1 MSLQAWYPLNGHT
14 NNYGVGDYPV
24 TATNMAYS
32 KEAMSGGDIVWD
44 ANHNLFNK
52 LTKYATICF
61 WIYINEATGAHSQNI
76 LIGDDDA
83 GTSRQCAIFTW
94 PTSNDLHIWSLG
106 NNSGQIHNGAFPSYK
121 WTHCALIFKD
131 STTIVYLN
139 GVKVATLPYAG
150 AAASQPTHVC
160 RTGPTRLIRDLRF
173 YDEALSPK
181 MIKEIS
187 KGLILH
193 IPCNQPDRAKNIMGT
208 SGRIFNYGLNA
219 NGGSWSG
226 STVVDDGCECKKV
239 TATSTDG
246 GFWFDTN
253 GGGWPVSDS
262 YNGKVYTW
270 SFEAKCSVNKTLSDV
285 GHERGGITRVNF
297 TTEWKQYKYTW
308 TYKSGNAN
316 FVFYNGSWNSG
327 EYILLRN
334 LKIEEGANDNP
345 VYTEGVLSTEYDCSG
360 FGHNGTVT
368 GESTLDQDSI
378 RYNAATK
385 FTQSQF
391 VQLPSI
397 QFSSFANSYT
407 FSWYSKSSSDN
418 CMPWGFGDGNHL
430 NPFFYQGN
438 IYWNTGDSLE
448 NPFSGLT
455 NGAYNNG
462 KWHHYVIT
470 GDGSTTKLYVDGIY
484 IGSAKKY
491 VPLTGTILYIN
502 GWGSWNGAGVYR
514 GDWSI
519 SDLRVYSTALSA
531 EDIKE
536 LYQQSASLTN
546 NGILL
551 SYDFQEEG
559 AVS

>member
-1 MSLQAWYPLNGHT
+1 MSLQAWYPLNGHI

-24 TATNMAYS
+24 TATNMSYS
-32 KEAMSGGDIVWD
+32 KEAMSGGDMVWD
-44 ANHNLFNK
+44 ASHNLFNK
-52 LTKYATICF
+52 VKDLTICF
-61 WIYINEATGAHSQNI
+61 WIYINENTGQHSNNI
-76 LIGDDDA
+76 LIGDDDS
-83 GTSRQCAIFTW
+83 GTTRQYSIFTY
-94 PTSNDLHIWSLG
+94 PTSNDLHISS
-106 NNSGQIHNGAFPSYK
+106 SGGGVWPGVFPSYK
-121 WTHCALIFKD
+121 WVHCAVVLTATSGTVYINGIKNSQAFSH
-131 STTIVYLN
+131 STPHTYN
-139 GVKVATLPYAG
+139 Q
-150 AAASQPTHVC
+150 STHVC

-239 TATSTDG
+239 TATSTGG

-253 GGGWPVSDS
+253 GGDWPVSDS

-270 SFEAKCSVNKTLSDV
+270 SFEAKCSVNKTLGVV
-285 GHERGGITRVNF
+285 GHERGGLTGVNF

-519 SDLRVYSTALSA
+519 SDLRFYSTALSA

>member
-32 KEAMSGGDIVWD
+32 KEAMSSGDMVWD
-44 ANHNLFNK
+44 ANHNLFNEAK
-52 LTKYATICF
+52 DLTICF
-61 WIYINEATGAHSQNI
+61 WTYINEDTGKHSKNI
-76 LIGDDDA
+76 LIGDDDS
-83 GTSRQCAIFTW
+83 GTYRQYSIFTF
-94 PTSNDLHIWSLG
+94 PTSNDLHISSSCSGVWS
-106 NNSGQIHNGAFPSYK
+106 GAFPSYK
-121 WTHCALIFKD
+121 WVHCA
-131 STTIVYLN
+131 IVFTAASGTVYIN
-139 GVKVATLPYAG
+139 GVKHSPTFSHSTPHTYN
-150 AAASQPTHVC
+150 QITHVC

-208 SGRIFNYGLNA
+208 SGRIFNYALTA

-226 STVVDDGCECKKV
+226 STVIDDGCECKKV
-239 TATSTDG
+239 TATGTSGG

-270 SFEAKCSVNKTLSDV
+270 SFEAKCSVNKTLNDV

-316 FVFYNGSWNSG
+316 FVFYGGSWTSG
-327 EYILLRN
+327 EYILLKN
-334 LKIEEGANDNP
+334 LKIEEGANNNP
-345 VYTEGVLSTEYDCSG
+345 IYTEEVLSTEYDCSG

-368 GESTLDQDSI
+368 GEPTLDQDSI
-378 RYNAATK
+378 RCNAATK
-385 FTQSQF
+385 FTQNQF

-407 FSWYSKSSSDN
+407 FSWYSKSSGDN
-418 CMPWGFGDGNHL
+418 CMPWVFSDGNHL

-519 SDLRVYSTALSA
+519 SDLRVYSTVLSA

-536 LYQQSASLTN
+536 LYQQSASLMN
-546 NGILL
+546 NGALAAH
-551 SYDFQEEG
+551 YFQEEG
-559 AVS
+559 EVS